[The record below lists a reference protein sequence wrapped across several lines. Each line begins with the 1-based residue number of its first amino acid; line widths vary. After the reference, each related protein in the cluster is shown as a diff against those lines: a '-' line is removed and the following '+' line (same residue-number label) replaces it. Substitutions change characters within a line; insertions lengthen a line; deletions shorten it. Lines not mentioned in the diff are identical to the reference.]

1 MGRQGVYGWHLDPAV
16 SSYRSYEKWEAPP
29 EPETFLV
36 ESVNVAAACE
46 ELADLGL

>member
-1 MGRQGVYGWHLDPAV
+1 MDPSV

-29 EPETFLV
+29 EPEPFPV
-36 ESVNVAAACE
+36 ESVNVAGACE